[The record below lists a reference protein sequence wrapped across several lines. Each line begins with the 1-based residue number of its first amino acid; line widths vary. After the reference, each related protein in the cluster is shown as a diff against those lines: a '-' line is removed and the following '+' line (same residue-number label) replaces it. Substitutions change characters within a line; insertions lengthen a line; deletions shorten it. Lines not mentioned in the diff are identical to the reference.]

1 MRYDQIFSV
10 KLHPGVFEIWAKCM
24 IEYDRLVGSIYDCA
38 ANPELWPDTMGLVR
52 DAVGG
57 AYALTG
63 FVDMTEVASG
73 RPPLVKRVTSTWDE
87 KWLQKLDKLTGKLP
101 NGGGL
106 QGADVDRSWTQLT
119 TTSEA
124 EFQKTEFYTDWV
136 KPQGL
141 RDTINTPYLMR
152 STLVGMVSIPC
163 YATREPYNAE
173 ECALIERITPHVRR
187 AMLIN
192 ELADKGNLALTLYRQ
207 VLDQLSVAVFVVG
220 LGRRIV
226 FTNARGDTMLSDGN
240 HVRSVAGA
248 LTAQRIIGAPSA
260 LDDAIDRAAAGDTAI
275 GISGIGVP
283 LVGTNG
289 ERSAAYV
296 LPIAG
301 KDIRGDMGKGHCA
314 VFISQRGEQQP
325 MAVEILR
332 TVFDLSPAEAR
343 ISTLIAKGDGPAS
356 ISKSLGITINTV
368 RSHLSR
374 AFSKT
379 GTSDQTAL
387 GALVNRVMPPVV

>member
-1 MRYDQIFSV
+1 MF
-10 KLHPGVFEIWAKCM
+10 
-24 IEYDRLVGSIYDCA
+24 EYDRLVGSIYDCA
-38 ANPELWPDTMGLVR
+38 ANPELWPDTLCRIR

-57 AYALTG
+57 AYALAG
-63 FVDMTEVASG
+63 FADMTDVALG
-73 RPPLVKRVTSTWDE
+73 RPPYTKRVSSPWDE
-87 KWLQKLDKLTGKLP
+87 DWLRKLELMLKNIP
-101 NGGGL
+101 QGGGL
-106 QGADVDRSWTQLT
+106 TDTEVDKSWTQLSQVT
-119 TTSEA
+119 EKEFQTSE
-124 EFQKTEFYTDWV
+124 FYNFWA

-141 RDTINTPYLMR
+141 RDTINTPYLQR
-152 STLVGMVSIPC
+152 STLVGMLSIPC
-163 YATREPYNAE
+163 YATRQPYSTAE
-173 ECALIERITPHVRR
+173 CELIERITPHVRR

-192 ELADKGNLALTLYRQ
+192 DLADKGNLALTLYRQ

-240 HVRSVAGA
+240 HVRSAAGT

-283 LVGTNG
+283 LVGANG

-343 ISTLIAKGDGPAS
+343 ISTLVAKGDGPAS
-356 ISKSLGITINTV
+356 ISKNLGITINTV

-387 GALVNRVMPPVV
+387 GALVNKVMPPVV

>member
-1 MRYDQIFSV
+1 MFDYD
-10 KLHPGVFEIWAKCM
+10 K
-24 IEYDRLVGSIYDCA
+24 LVGSIYDCA
-38 ANPELWPDTMGLVR
+38 ANPELWPDTMGLMR

-73 RPPLVKRVTSTWDE
+73 RPPVLKRVTSTWDE
-87 KWLQKLDKLTGKLP
+87 EWLQKLDKLTGKLP

-119 TTSEA
+119 TTNEE

-152 STLVGMVSIPC
+152 STLVGLVSIPC

-173 ECALIERITPHVRR
+173 DCALIERITPHVRR

-192 ELADKGNLALTLYRQ
+192 DMVDKGNLALALYRQ
-207 VLDQLSVAVFVVG
+207 ALDQLSVAVFVLG

-226 FTNARGDTMLSDGN
+226 FTNASGDAMLSDAN

-248 LTAQRIIGAPSA
+248 LSAQRIIGAPSA
-260 LDDAIDRAAAGDTAI
+260 LDEAIDRAAAGDTAI

-283 LVGTNG
+283 LIGANG

-325 MAVEILR
+325 MAIEILR
-332 TVFDLSPAEAR
+332 TVFDLSPTEAR
-343 ISTLIAKGDGPAS
+343 VATFIAKGEGPAMIAES
-356 ISKSLGITINTV
+356 LAISVNTV
-368 RSHLSR
+368 RSHLAR

-379 GTSDQTAL
+379 GASDQTAL
-387 GALVNRVMPPVV
+387 GALVNKLMPPLVEKQ

>member
-1 MRYDQIFSV
+1 MF
-10 KLHPGVFEIWAKCM
+10 
-24 IEYDRLVGSIYDCA
+24 EYDKLVGSIYDCA
-38 ANPELWPDTMGLVR
+38 ANPELWPDTLGQVR
-52 DAVGG
+52 DSVGG
-57 AYALTG
+57 AYALAA
-63 FVDMTEVASG
+63 FVDMTELALG
-73 RPPLVKRVTSTWDE
+73 RPTNFKRINSTWDE
-87 KWLQKLDKLTGKLP
+87 DWLRKLEVLSDKLP
-101 NGGGL
+101 NGGGVA
-106 QGADVDRSWTQLT
+106 GAEIDRSWTQLT
-119 TTSEA
+119 RATEA
-124 EFQKTEFYTDWV
+124 EFQTTEFYNVWA

-141 RDTINTPYLMR
+141 RDVVNTPYLLR
-152 STLVGMVSIPC
+152 SSMIGMLSVPC
-163 YATREPYNAE
+163 FATREPYNSS
-173 ECALIERITPHVRR
+173 ECELIERITPHVRR

-192 ELADKGNLALTLYRQ
+192 DMTDKGKLALALYRQ

-226 FTNARGDTMLSDGN
+226 FTNASGDAMLSEGN
-240 HVRSVAGA
+240 HVRSVSGT
-248 LTAQRIIGAPSA
+248 LNAQRIIGAPSA

-283 LVGTNG
+283 LVGANG

-325 MAVEILR
+325 MAIEILR

-343 ISTLIAKGDGPAS
+343 ISTLIAKGEGPA
-356 ISKSLGITINTV
+356 IIAESLGITINTV

-379 GTSDQTAL
+379 GVSDQAAL
-387 GALVNRVMPPVV
+387 GALVNKVMPPII